1 MQQLND
7 RVYTE
12 TTVRGCNPSFVVTS
26 AGTVVIDTPQLPT
39 RAVAMRKEVESHGPV
54 RYLINT
60 EHHVDH
66 IFGNHWFRGAGT
78 VVNHKGLYD
87 NFMKVHPE
95 LDPFEYALEAIPTD
109 DPDGAALVPD
119 RDAYHADLNSGTVV
133 FTGDLSLRV
142 GDHDFHLL
150 HTPGHTPG
158 QLAVHVPQ
166 ERMVFT
172 GDSIFSGCQTWLMTS
187 DVDQWL
193 ASLEIIRALDVD
205 TLVPGH
211 GPVTDLSYVDKQRS
225 VLLGW
230 KAAVAQAVAA
240 GWTKEETQARVKFPD
255 LGPVDVGQEYMLE
268 YVETLNAGSLF
279 DKLTSRQAAPPTP
292 RGS

>member
-1 MQQLND
+1 
-7 RVYTE
+7 
-12 TTVRGCNPSFVVTS
+12 
-26 AGTVVIDTPQLPT
+26 
-39 RAVAMRKEVESHGPV
+39 
-54 RYLINT
+54 
-60 EHHVDH
+60 
-66 IFGNHWFRGAGT
+66 
-78 VVNHKGLYD
+78 
-87 NFMKVHPE
+87 
-95 LDPFEYALEAIPTD
+95 
-109 DPDGAALVPD
+109 
-119 RDAYHADLNSGTVV
+119 
-133 FTGDLSLRV
+133 
-142 GDHDFHLL
+142 
-150 HTPGHTPG
+150 
-158 QLAVHVPQ
+158 
-166 ERMVFT
+166 
-172 GDSIFSGCQTWLMTS
+172 MTS

-230 KAAVAQAVAA
+230 KAAVADAVAA

-255 LGPVDVGQEYMLE
+255 LGPVDIGQEYMLE